1 MKNLQQKNPN
11 QSMKN
16 GRSCT
21 KGSNSK
27 LQEEQRRN
35 RPSKTEA
42 SKLNRAKTALT
53 NANQR
58 KPV

>member
-1 MKNLQQKNPN
+1 MVDLAQQDTCMAKY
-11 QSMKN
+11 KAI
-16 GRSCT
+16 